1 MAELILNEKPLI
13 ITIDDFM
20 DHEDCDAI
28 VEFTKRKLER
38 SKVVNYGEGGRNKID
53 KYRTSSEHF
62 INETFEPNVFHRN
75 SVAEY
80 FETSKDTFEQSIV
93 IRYKEGQE
101 YLKSKEEQLRYVISM
116 IVQRVVKQFFQD
128 WIYRINQ
135 KKDQFYIFNMTMIQK
150 QTKKHFMV
158 VLQ

>member
-62 INETFEPNVFHRN
+62 ISETFEPNVFHRN

-80 FETSKDTFEQSIV
+80 FETSKDTF
-93 IRYKEGQE
+93 
-101 YLKSKEEQLRYVISM
+101 
-116 IVQRVVKQFFQD
+116 
-128 WIYRINQ
+128 N
-135 KKDQFYIFNMTMIQK
+135 
-150 QTKKHFMV
+150 
-158 VLQ
+158 

>member
-38 SKVVNYGEGGRNKID
+38 SKVVDHENGGNKLD

-62 INETFEPNVFHRN
+62 IGGDNKLTNLDVRF
-75 SVAEY
+75 
-80 FETSKDTFEQSIV
+80 T
-93 IRYKEGQE
+93 RYM
-101 YLKSKEEQLRYVISM
+101 IS
-116 IVQRVVKQFFQD
+116 
-128 WIYRINQ
+128 
-135 KKDQFYIFNMTMIQK
+135 
-150 QTKKHFMV
+150 
-158 VLQ
+158 